1 VAFEPYRERFR
12 SLIGGEVATVELFP
26 ASEGF
31 FAYQDQ
37 LDGSGLRLNVDDGI
51 FYEFVPAEEYFES
64 NRRRLPLHEIEL
76 GVQYALIITSNAG
89 LWSYDI
95 GDTIKFVSRDPYRL
109 VVTGRI
115 KHFTSA
121 FGEHVIAEEVE
132 GAVQDAMAKAG
143 GVVTEFH
150 VAPEVNPQEGLPFH
164 EWFVE
169 FSKAPDDEKAFEAA
183 VNAGVIQ
190 RNPYY
195 RDLISGSILQNAQL
209 RKLEKG
215 VFHQAMANR
224 GKLGGQNK
232 PPRLANSREFASE
245 LESANASLKKTSN

>member
-1 VAFEPYRERFR
+1 
-12 SLIGGEVATVELFP
+12 
-26 ASEGF
+26 
-31 FAYQDQ
+31 
-37 LDGSGLRLNVDDGI
+37 
-51 FYEFVPAEEYFES
+51 
-64 NRRRLPLHEIEL
+64 
-76 GVQYALIITSNAG
+76 
-89 LWSYDI
+89 
-95 GDTIKFVSRDPYRL
+95 
-109 VVTGRI
+109 
-115 KHFTSA
+115 
-121 FGEHVIAEEVE
+121 
-132 GAVQDAMAKAG
+132 
-143 GVVTEFH
+143 